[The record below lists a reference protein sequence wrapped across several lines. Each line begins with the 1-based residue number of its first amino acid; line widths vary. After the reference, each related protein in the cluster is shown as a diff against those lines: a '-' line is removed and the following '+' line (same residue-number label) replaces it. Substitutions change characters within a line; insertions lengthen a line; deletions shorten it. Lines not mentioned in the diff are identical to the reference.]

1 MYDYRK
7 QMLKE
12 YHEKLEEYREL
23 LGALPTDET
32 ATLER
37 IISNP
42 ENEREM
48 DFCINCLKF
57 FNYSTK
63 GFTNI
68 TEELRQNKISER
80 DIDRWL
86 ENIDGLL
93 YHHRYTFETKKEYYQ
108 NLLEQRKDLIQK
120 IQIWT
125 NETLTS
131 ILLEPTTD
139 EEYRLCQEYLSYLS
153 DEVDFKERKDKYL
166 ERLMNRQ
173 ETIKELSKS
182 SYKTGMIEILLDPR
196 TEKEL
201 DFCISYFGFV
211 DDKKRIMEAV
221 QEGRIKQNNLNNS
234 TVVNHVVGIVNILM
248 NDEDMQD
255 KLFFLR
261 DAAKTA
267 DVLYELSILESNKDE
282 LVHVIATRLGYNT
295 TSKEINTSTVTDF
308 FRVYIQYEAATSLIN
323 DLVFYG
329 IDREDKHNKINKF
342 LNMAELFHARYVTDT
357 YEDASGS
364 KTTQKEE
371 SKIKQK
377 KPTETK

>member
-93 YHHRYTFETKKEYYQ
+93 YHHRYTFVTKKEYYQ
-108 NLLEQRKDLIQK
+108 K
-120 IQIWT
+120 
-125 NETLTS
+125 
-131 ILLEPTTD
+131 
-139 EEYRLCQEYLSYLS
+139 
-153 DEVDFKERKDKYL
+153 
-166 ERLMNRQ
+166 
-173 ETIKELSKS
+173 
-182 SYKTGMIEILLDPR
+182 
-196 TEKEL
+196 
-201 DFCISYFGFV
+201 
-211 DDKKRIMEAV
+211 
-221 QEGRIKQNNLNNS
+221 
-234 TVVNHVVGIVNILM
+234 
-248 NDEDMQD
+248 
-255 KLFFLR
+255 
-261 DAAKTA
+261 
-267 DVLYELSILESNKDE
+267 
-282 LVHVIATRLGYNT
+282 
-295 TSKEINTSTVTDF
+295 
-308 FRVYIQYEAATSLIN
+308 
-323 DLVFYG
+323 
-329 IDREDKHNKINKF
+329 
-342 LNMAELFHARYVTDT
+342 
-357 YEDASGS
+357 
-364 KTTQKEE
+364 
-371 SKIKQK
+371 
-377 KPTETK
+377 